1 MLSTRCK
8 FNLCLLSFL
17 SSAGGCVNT
26 SLLNGSRIREI
37 IASDPGKSKRSI
49 KRASRTESLVD
60 FPLILFTMIL
70 FDTPTKAD

>member
-1 MLSTRCK
+1 MK
-8 FNLCLLSFL
+8 
-17 SSAGGCVNT
+17 T